1 MSAWDRYASLVTAR
15 TSWVLL
21 LILAAAS
28 IGLIGAVGENE
39 TAGQAPT
46 ALPSSAES
54 ARVEQALGEFPDA
67 GTAAAIIV
75 VTRADGGELTEDDRG
90 ATAAAVARAA
100 GRTPGRGDLLAA
112 PDRKAEIGQV
122 PVDADLSGFAL
133 TDRIRDIRA
142 AAREGLPEGLSLQ
155 VTGGP
160 AFGADIAD
168 SFSGANVTL
177 LAVTAVVVAV
187 LLIATYRSP
196 VLWLVPLLVV
206 GAADRVATSAGTA
219 LARLTPLTF
228 DGSTS
233 GVTSVLVFGA
243 GTNYA
248 LLLVSRYRDELHREP
263 DHRTA
268 LRQAVR
274 RAGPAILASNVT
286 VVAALL
292 VLLLASVP
300 STRSLGVMA
309 ALGLLVAVVFVL
321 LALPA
326 ALALCGR
333 NVFWP
338 FVPQADDR
346 DTADEG
352 VWHAIAARVVRKPAL
367 IAGSAIAVLA
377 VCATGLL
384 STQVGLSQTEQF
396 RVRAESVDGF
406 DALAAHFPS
415 GSSDPAIVLARGA
428 AAAGIEE
435 AFRRTEGVVLSRQT
449 GASPTG
455 LTRWSVVIDAPPSSA
470 RAFETIETL
479 RASVAQV
486 PGADALVGG
495 TDAQALDVQSAA
507 SRDRKLIIPLIL
519 VVVLVVLLVLLRA
532 VPAALLLVAVTVLSA
547 LAALGLGSWM
557 SEHLFGFPALDI
569 SVPLFA
575 FLFLVA
581 LGVDY
586 TIFLVTRA
594 REETPRYGT
603 THGMVRAV
611 AVTGA
616 VITSA
621 GIVLAAVFCVL
632 GVLPL
637 ITLTQVGIVVGL
649 GILLDTFVV
658 RTVVIPALFSLIGR
672 RIWWPSEL
680 RLVEEDGDRP
690 GAPASY
696 ADQSAGDQPGPRNH

>member
-75 VTRADGGELTEDDRG
+75 VTRADGGELTEDDRA
-90 ATAAAVARAA
+90 ATAAAVARTS
-100 GRTPGRGDLLAA
+100 GRTPGPGDLLAA
-112 PDRKAEIGQV
+112 PDRKAAIGQV
-122 PVDADLSGFAL
+122 PVNADLSGFAL
-133 TDRIRDIRA
+133 TDRIQEIRA

-248 LLLVSRYRDELHREP
+248 LLVVSRYRDELHREP
-263 DHRTA
+263 DHRAA

-352 VWHAIAARVVRKPAL
+352 MWHAIAARVVRKPAL

-415 GSSDPAIVLARGA
+415 GSSDPAIVLARST

-435 AFRRTEGVVLSRQT
+435 TFRRTEGVVLTWQT

-479 RASVAQV
+479 RASVARV

-557 SEHLFGFPALDI
+557 SEHVFGFPALDI

-696 ADQSAGDQPGPRNH
+696 ADQSAGDQPGPRNK